1 VGGVVFITASLY
13 LTTESAVISILKNR
27 VAMKSIIIVSTTLE
41 SREEA
46 EKLARLVVDDRLVA
60 CAQISG
66 PITSCYRWQGKVESA
81 TEFTLSMKTTIQR
94 LPDLEAR
101 LIEHHPY
108 DVPEIISRGLDGVN
122 SEYLDWVYGEVQK

>member
-1 VGGVVFITASLY
+1 MGGVVFIAASLY
-13 LTTESAVISILKNR
+13 LTTESAVISILKNQ

-66 PITSCYRWQGKVESA
+66 PITSFYRWQGKVESA
-81 TEFTLSMKTTIQR
+81 AEFTLSMKTTIQR

-101 LIEHHPY
+101 LIELHPY

-122 SEYLDWVYGEVQK
+122 GEYLDWVYGEVQK

>member
-1 VGGVVFITASLY
+1 VV
-13 LTTESAVISILKNR
+13 SILKNQ

-66 PITSCYRWQGKVESA
+66 PITSFYRWQGKVESA
-81 TEFTLSMKTTIQR
+81 AEFTLSMKTTIQR

-101 LIEHHPY
+101 LIELHPY
-108 DVPEIISRGLDGVN
+108 DVPEIISSGLDGVN
-122 SEYLDWVYGEVQK
+122 GDYLDWVYGEVQK